1 MATATGAV
9 LFEERKPDLLSGT
22 RRAHAID
29 RWIFVFMAAWFIAI
43 VLAGFVPDSLLKIEM
58 VRTGQRPP
66 FPLVLHL
73 HAILMGTFLM
83 LLLAQTALM
92 ATGRQGLHMQ
102 LGIAGMV
109 TAVAIVIVGFILVP
123 TIYHEV
129 WNGAQAAP
137 EATRQQMQSVVSM
150 VDNIMLLQLRIGIL
164 FPLFLAIGLK
174 ARGTDPGLHK
184 RMMILA
190 TAIPLPAGIDRIP
203 WLPHTMPGSP
213 LSVDLYPL
221 LAISPMLVWD
231 IVRNGR
237 VHRAYWIVLAVYL
250 PFAIAVHA
258 LWDTAWWHDTARWLM
273 GVG

>member
-1 MATATGAV
+1 MATVTGA
-9 LFEERKPDLLSGT
+9 LLLEERKPDFLSGT
-22 RRAHAID
+22 PRAHAVD
-29 RWIFVFMAAWFIAI
+29 RWIFVFMAVWFIAI
-43 VLAGFVPDSLLKIEM
+43 VLAGFIPDSLVKIEM

-66 FPLVLHL
+66 FPLVLHF

-83 LLLAQTALM
+83 LLLAQTTLM
-92 ATGRQGLHMQ
+92 ATGRQGRHMQ

-109 TAVAIVIVGFILVP
+109 TAVAIVIVGFFLVP

-137 EATRQQMQSVVSM
+137 DATREQMQGVVRQ
-150 VDNIMLLQLRIGIL
+150 VDNIMLLQFRIGIL

-213 LSVDLYPL
+213 LSVDFYPL

-231 IVRNGR
+231 VVRNGR
-237 VHRAYWIVLAVYL
+237 VHRAYWIVLAIYL

-258 LWDTAWWHDTARWLM
+258 LWDTAWWHETARWLM